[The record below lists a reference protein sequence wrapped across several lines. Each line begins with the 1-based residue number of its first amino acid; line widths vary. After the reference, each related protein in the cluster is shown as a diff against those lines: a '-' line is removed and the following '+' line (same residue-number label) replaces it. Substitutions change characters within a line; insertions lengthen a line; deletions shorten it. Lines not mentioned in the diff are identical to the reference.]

1 MFKLNKNEKNNTI
14 RRPFTSIAN
23 IYVYYS
29 ISDETSNMLRCLKIT
44 LRNFAS
50 ELSFSRKKKKK
61 NEVSSWTT
69 KEEIFYLI
77 ALRLINKVAGR
88 GEERYRR
95 V

>member
-29 ISDETSNMLRCLKIT
+29 ISDETSNMLRCLKIA

-61 NEVSSWTT
+61 KRSLELD
-69 KEEIFYLI
+69 Y
-77 ALRLINKVAGR
+77 
-88 GEERYRR
+88 ERRNILPDSASFD
-95 V
+95 